1 LTKNKKLSSLTT
13 INLIMS
19 IAKIQSGDTVKVIA
33 GNFKGTV
40 GVVTKVIHKIY
51 PKGKNKSITKT
62 RASVDA
68 IKKITKYRK
77 STVYQGQKYAGN
89 MSQVDRFVDISNLAL
104 LDESGK
110 PSRVKIVEVNGKK
123 TRTFQTTSG
132 TITKKILPKVAKS
145 ENLVA
150 ETEALKLE
158 NA

>member
-1 LTKNKKLSSLTT
+1 MRLK
-13 INLIMS
+13 
-19 IAKIQSGDTVKVIA
+19 
-33 GNFKGTV
+33 
-40 GVVTKVIHKIY
+40 
-51 PKGKNKSITKT
+51 
-62 RASVDA
+62 